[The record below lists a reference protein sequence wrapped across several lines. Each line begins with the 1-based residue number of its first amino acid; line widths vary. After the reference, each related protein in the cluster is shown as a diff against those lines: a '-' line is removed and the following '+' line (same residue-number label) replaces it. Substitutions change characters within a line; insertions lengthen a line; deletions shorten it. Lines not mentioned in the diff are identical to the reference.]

1 MSKSASKTMRKHLFT
16 SNKVVV
22 KIAEDFRRIF
32 GVFSNCEILKAVFQP
47 RVLSSDIP
55 ASKEGF
61 PFFFLISVYVVYCV
75 CICYTEFE

>member
-1 MSKSASKTMRKHLFT
+1 MRKHLFT

-32 GVFSNCEILKAVFQP
+32 GVFSNCEILKAVFQT

-55 ASKEGF
+55 ASKKGF
-61 PFFFLISVYVVYCV
+61 SYFFLNLRFCSVLCLHML
-75 CICYTEFE
+75 TEFE